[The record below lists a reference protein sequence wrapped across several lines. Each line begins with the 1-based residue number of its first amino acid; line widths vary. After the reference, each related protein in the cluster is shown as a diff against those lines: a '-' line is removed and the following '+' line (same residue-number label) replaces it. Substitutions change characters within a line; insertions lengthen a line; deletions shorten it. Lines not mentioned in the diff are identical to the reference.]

1 MDKLRRWP
9 VMSLRFFSLHFFA
22 NAVTVLLGLLFA
34 FPLYWAVSNALKGPR
49 EMFRIPPLWYPPH
62 PRFQNFLEVNE
73 LVPFFLFMQNTA
85 VLTVLRTVGGVF
97 SASLVAYGFTFFRF
111 RGRNILFFILIGTM
125 MLPAE
130 VTLVPT
136 YVMFSKVGWVDS
148 IKPLVVPLW
157 FGGGAFSIFLFRQ
170 FFASI
175 PRELNEAAKVDGCS
189 SFRFYWSILVP
200 LSKPAFITLSILFFQ
215 WSWNDLME
223 PLIYLNSIEKQTIP
237 VGLLS
242 LRSAASGA
250 VALKLGKP
258 TEHLLMAGAV
268 MAMVPSVIVFFTLQR
283 YFIRGIIMSGIKG

>member
-1 MDKLRRWP
+1 
-9 VMSLRFFSLHFFA
+9 MSLRFFSLHFFA
-22 NAVTVLLGLLFA
+22 NVVTVLLGLLFA
-34 FPLYWAVSNALKGPR
+34 FPLYWAVSNALKEPR

-62 PRFQNFLEVNE
+62 PRFYNFLEVNE
-73 LVPFFLFMQNTA
+73 LVPFFVFMQNTA

-148 IKPLVVPLW
+148 MKPLVVPLW

-189 SFRFYWSILVP
+189 SFHFYWSILVP

-223 PLIYLNSIEKQTIP
+223 PLIYLNSIEKQTVS

-258 TEHLLMAGAV
+258 TEHLLMAAAV
-268 MAMVPSVIVFFTLQR
+268 MAMMPSVIVFFTLQR
-283 YFIRGIIMSGIKG
+283 YFIRGVIMSGIKG

>member
-1 MDKLRRWP
+1 
-9 VMSLRFFSLHFFA
+9 MSLRFFSLRFFA
-22 NAVTVLLGLLFA
+22 NVVTVLLGLLFA
-34 FPLYWAVSNALKGPR
+34 FPLYWAVSNALKLPR

-62 PRFQNFLEVNE
+62 PRFHNFLEVNE
-73 LVPFFLFMQNTA
+73 LIPFFVFMQNTA

-148 IKPLVVPLW
+148 MKPLVVPLW

-189 SFRFYWSILVP
+189 SFRFYWSILG
-200 LSKPAFITLSILFFQ
+200 ILFFQ

-223 PLIYLNSIEKQTIP
+223 PLIYLNSIEKQTVS

-258 TEHLLMAGAV
+258 TEHLLMAAAV
-268 MAMVPSVIVFFTLQR
+268 MAMMPSVIVFFTLQR
-283 YFIRGIIMSGIKG
+283 YFIRGVIMSGIKG